1 MKYGETIF
9 DIAYL
14 LFAIISGILILKKQ
28 NDDVEQMMGRA
39 VLFLGVG
46 DAFHLI
52 PRIMNYFSKVDVTS
66 LLGIGKFTTSI
77 TMTIF
82 YIFIYHIYME
92 IISKKRRNKKL
103 TLNVYLLALVR
114 IILLLLPQNNWMEN
128 NSPLYISIIRNIPFI
143 LLGAI
148 IIYLYFKDRSIN
160 KEFKNLWL
168 YMLLSFLFYIPV
180 VLLSGTY
187 PIIGMLMI
195 PKTFCYVLII
205 HVFNKFMNSKIR

>member
-1 MKYGETIF
+1 
-9 DIAYL
+9 
-14 LFAIISGILILKKQ
+14 
-28 NDDVEQMMGRA
+28 
-39 VLFLGVG
+39 
-46 DAFHLI
+46 
-52 PRIMNYFSKVDVTS
+52 
-66 LLGIGKFTTSI
+66 
-77 TMTIF
+77 MTIF

-103 TLNVYLLALVR
+103 TLTVYLLALVR